1 MDRAGAPGGGVRH
14 DMKAIVCTAYG
25 PPEVLEVR
33 ELDKPVPKHDQVLVR
48 IHATA
53 VTSSDCI
60 VRAFNLHGPMSVVA
74 RLVLGVTR
82 PRKAVLGMVLAGE
95 IEAAGK
101 DVSAFKEGDQVFGF
115 DRFAFGAYAA
125 YKSMTARGLLALKPS
140 NLTYDEAAA
149 IPYGGLLALYFL
161 RKGRINER
169 RRVLVYG
176 ASGSVG
182 TSAVQLAKHFGA
194 EVTGVCSSSNVEIVR
209 SLGADAVIDYKKDDF
224 TRGDER
230 YDLVFVAI
238 GNRMHP
244 PSEADCKKALT
255 PGGAYVSVDRGS
267 PRISTEDLVLLKQL
281 AEAGALKPV
290 IDRIYPLEQ
299 MAEAHRY
306 VDQGHKKGNVVITVG
321 R

>member
-1 MDRAGAPGGGVRH
+1 
-14 DMKAIVCTAYG
+14 MKAIVCTAYG

-95 IEAAGK
+95 IEAAAKG
-101 DVSAFKEGDQVFGF
+101 VSAFKEGDQVFGF

-161 RKGRINER
+161 RKGRINDR

-194 EVTGVCSSSNVEIVR
+194 EVTGVCGSSNVEIVR

-230 YDLVFVAI
+230 YDLVFVAV

-244 PSEADCKKALT
+244 PSEPDCKKALT
-255 PGGAYVSVDRGS
+255 PGGAYVSVDRGA

>member
-1 MDRAGAPGGGVRH
+1 
-14 DMKAIVCTAYG
+14 MKAIVCTAYG

-230 YDLVFVAI
+230 YDLVFVAV

>member
-1 MDRAGAPGGGVRH
+1 
-14 DMKAIVCTAYG
+14 MKAIVCTAYG

-95 IEAAGK
+95 IEAAAKG
-101 DVSAFKEGDQVFGF
+101 VSAFKEGDQVFGF

-161 RKGRINER
+161 RKGRINDR

-194 EVTGVCSSSNVEIVR
+194 EVTGVCGSSNVEIVR

-230 YDLVFVAI
+230 YDLVFVAV

-244 PSEADCKKALT
+244 PSEPDCKKVLT
-255 PGGAYVSVDRGS
+255 PGGAYVSVDRGA

>member
-1 MDRAGAPGGGVRH
+1 
-14 DMKAIVCTAYG
+14 MKAIVCTAYG

-230 YDLVFVAI
+230 YDLVFVAV

-267 PRISTEDLVLLKQL
+267 PRISTEDLVLLTQL

>member
-1 MDRAGAPGGGVRH
+1 
-14 DMKAIVCTAYG
+14 MKAIVCTAYG

-169 RRVLVYG
+169 RRVLVYR

-230 YDLVFVAI
+230 YDLVFVAV

>member
-1 MDRAGAPGGGVRH
+1 
-14 DMKAIVCTAYG
+14 MKAIVCTAYG
-25 PPEVLEVR
+25 PPEVLQVR

-255 PGGAYVSVDRGS
+255 PGGAYVSVDGGS

>member
-1 MDRAGAPGGGVRH
+1 
-14 DMKAIVCTAYG
+14 MKAIVCTAYG

-82 PRKAVLGMVLAGE
+82 PRKAVLGMLLAGE

-255 PGGAYVSVDRGS
+255 PGGAYVSVDGGS

>member
-1 MDRAGAPGGGVRH
+1 
-14 DMKAIVCTAYG
+14 MKAIVCTAYG

-33 ELDKPVPKHDQVLVR
+33 ELDKPVPKHNQVLVR

>member
-140 NLTYDEAAA
+140 NLSYHEAAA
-149 IPYGGLLALYFL
+149 MPYGG
-161 RKGRINER
+161 RGVGQIGRLQREQTPR
-169 RRVLVYG
+169 RHG
-176 ASGSVG
+176 
-182 TSAVQLAKHFGA
+182 
-194 EVTGVCSSSNVEIVR
+194 
-209 SLGADAVIDYKKDDF
+209 
-224 TRGDER
+224 
-230 YDLVFVAI
+230 
-238 GNRMHP
+238 
-244 PSEADCKKALT
+244 
-255 PGGAYVSVDRGS
+255 
-267 PRISTEDLVLLKQL
+267 
-281 AEAGALKPV
+281 
-290 IDRIYPLEQ
+290 
-299 MAEAHRY
+299 
-306 VDQGHKKGNVVITVG
+306 
-321 R
+321 